1 MPGVPGSP
9 KLEVE
14 GGASEG
20 GPTVLVLSAALALA
34 VLCRGS
40 LTAQTLPQG
49 AGADVIKA
57 RCVSC
62 HDTDLITSQRLAA
75 AGWTRELDKMV
86 RWGATLSVEQRD
98 VLQTYLAKNFGPRP
112 SASPVTDGST
122 AAAGEAVFKRA
133 CLGCHGMDL
142 VEQQRL
148 SRAGWVREVEKMMR
162 WGANVSAADKDPL
175 ADHLAAR
182 FGVR

>member
-1 MPGVPGSP
+1 M
-9 KLEVE
+9 
-14 GGASEG
+14 
-20 GPTVLVLSAALALA
+20 VLIAAFIAA
-34 VLCRGS
+34 TSTSS
-40 LTAQTLPQG
+40 LVAQHPLPNG

-62 HDTDLITSQRLAA
+62 HDTDLITSQRLSA

-86 RWGATLSVEQRD
+86 RWGAIMSTEQRG
-98 VLQTYLAKNFGPRP
+98 VLQTYLAANFGPRASISHATD
-112 SASPVTDGST
+112 SAT
-122 AAAGEAVFKRA
+122 AAAGDVIFKRA

-148 SRAGWVREVEKMMR
+148 GRAGWVREVDKMVR
-162 WGANVSAADKDPL
+162 WGATVNPAEKDAL
-175 ADHLAAR
+175 VDHLARR